1 MTQTH
6 QTVIAQMEQS
16 MHASDYIINLV
27 LSVILIVG
35 VYQFYFW
42 CQRNH
47 ARKPREFRLPIDD
60 SIPYWPRWVWIYSCL
75 YYPIIVYIN
84 FVMASPRQFN
94 HVAMS
99 FMVLLMM
106 QMVFFVFFPVTVPEQ
121 WRDINQRRGRS
132 ERFLAFVQKY
142 DGRSN
147 SFPSM
152 HTSVATLTA
161 LHLYSNTGP
170 VAMAFPALIALSC
183 LFTKQHYVLDLPAGA
198 LLGGLAFWIYQFTY
212 SATF

>member
-1 MTQTH
+1 MKPG
-6 QTVIAQMEQS
+6 
-16 MHASDYIINLV
+16 DYFVNLV

-42 CQRNH
+42 CQRNPA
-47 ARKPREFRLPIDD
+47 ARSRELRLPLDD

-84 FVMASPRQFN
+84 FVMESPRQFV

-106 QMVFFVFFPVTVPEQ
+106 QMVFFVFIPVSIPEE
-121 WRDINQRRGRS
+121 WRVINRRRGHS
-132 ERFLAFVQKY
+132 ERFLALVQRY
-142 DGRSN
+142 DGLSN

-161 LHLYSNTGP
+161 FHLYHHAGP
-170 VAMAFPALIALSC
+170 VVILFPALIAVSC
-183 LFTKQHYVLDLPAGA
+183 LFTKQHFILDLPAGA
-198 LLGGLAFWIYQFTY
+198 ALGGVAFWIYRFTY
-212 SATF
+212 GSPFLS